1 MVPVTRRSEIERML
15 REVREQAAGE
25 SDPDGLAAEE
35 RGPRGVKAYAGVD
48 FDAFPLPDDA
58 REQVE
63 QAVGADHSAP
73 VVAAED
79 ADALDL
85 LDADHTVGTDH
96 GVLADD
102 VEDTDPGSGR

>member
-25 SDPDGLAAEE
+25 SGPDGLEAEGG
-35 RGPRGVKAYAGVD
+35 GPREVKAYAGVD

-63 QAVGADHSAP
+63 EAVGADHPAP

-85 LDADHTVGTDH
+85 PDATHTVGTDPE
-96 GVLADD
+96 VLADNGD
-102 VEDTDPGSGR
+102 DADAEPGE